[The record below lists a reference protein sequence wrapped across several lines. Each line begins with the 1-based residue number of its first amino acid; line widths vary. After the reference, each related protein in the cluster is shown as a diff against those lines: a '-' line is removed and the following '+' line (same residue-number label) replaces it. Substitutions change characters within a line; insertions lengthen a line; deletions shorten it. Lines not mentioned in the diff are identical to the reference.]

1 MINFAE
7 QTAAG
12 VSAIILLVDYLLG
25 VSCGLFGCMAFGSVV
40 ENHRMS
46 LLEQAP
52 GPISAGV
59 RALLCPFI
67 RDDGGYLG
75 SLPPW
80 RQAAR
85 RTRRGNDSSGST
97 GREVN

>member
-7 QTAAG
+7 QTAVGAFA
-12 VSAIILLVDYLLG
+12 VILLVDYLLG
-25 VSCGLFGCMAFGSVV
+25 VSFGMFGSMVFGSVL

-59 RALLCPFI
+59 RVLLCPFI
-67 RDDGGYLG
+67 RDDGGYLR
-75 SLPPW
+75 SLPPG
-80 RQAAR
+80 RRPAAR
-85 RTRRGNDSSGST
+85 RRRGDSSGST

>member
-12 VSAIILLVDYLLG
+12 VSAFMLLVDYLTG
-25 VSCGLFGCMAFGSVV
+25 VCAGVFGSMVFGSVL

-59 RALLCPFI
+59 RVLLCPFI
-67 RDDGGYLG
+67 RDDGGYLR
-75 SLPPW
+75 SLPPG
-80 RQAAR
+80 R
-85 RTRRGNDSSGST
+85 RTVAHRRRDGSSGST